1 MNYPAPQSSQR
12 PTHVRPTHV
21 RFGVLYFAVTL
32 AVVTYIDRVA
42 LSIAA
47 PSVRQDLHLG
57 SDQMGFIFSMF
68 AVAYSLFEVPCG
80 YLCDRIGPR
89 RVLLRIVLWWSFFT
103 AATGQAWS
111 FTSMTVTEFL
121 FGAGEAGCFPSVT
134 RAFASWLPHNERSRA
149 QGIVWLSARWGGAI
163 TPLFAGALIG
173 WAGWRYAFA
182 IFGCIGVVWAI
193 AFHRW
198 FRNNPLEDPRMNDAE
213 RDLLRDIEPPV
224 AHGRAPW
231 GEILRSRDV
240 WLLCMQ
246 YFCLSYGW
254 YFYITWLPTY
264 LREGRGLNLGTS
276 ALLGGLPLFF
286 GGIGNPTGAL
296 LTSLVKRATGNVSLA
311 RKAVCCTG
319 FAGASAFLIL
329 STHMTDPLMA
339 ILAISMASFSNDLV
353 MSAAWTLAMDIGGK
367 YAGSVSGAMNMFGN
381 FAGALAPIVVGLL
394 LKETKDWNLTFYISG
409 AIYGGGIFC
418 WLGINPT
425 KQLKGAA

>member
-1 MNYPAPQSSQR
+1 MNSPAPQVSQ
-12 PTHVRPTHV
+12 RPTHV

-47 PSVRQDLHLG
+47 PSVRKDLHLG

-68 AVAYSLFEVPCG
+68 AVAYSLFEVPGG

-89 RVLLRIVLWWSFFT
+89 SVLLRIVLWWSFFT
-103 AATGQAWS
+103 AAVGFMWNFA
-111 FTSMTVTEFL
+111 SMAVTEFL

-134 RAFASWLPHNERSRA
+134 RAFASWLPHKERSRA

-163 TPLFAGALIG
+163 TPLVAGALIG
-173 WAGWRYAFA
+173 LAGWRHAFM
-182 IFGCIGVVWAI
+182 IFGCIGVVWAL
-193 AFHRW
+193 AFYRW
-198 FRNNPLEDPRMNDAE
+198 FRNNPLENPRMNDAE
-213 RDLLRDIEPPV
+213 RALLRDIEPPQ

-231 GEILRSRDV
+231 GAILRSRDV
-240 WLLCMQ
+240 WLLCLQ

-276 ALLGGLPLFF
+276 VLLGGLPLFF
-286 GGIGNPTGAL
+286 GGIGNPTGVL
-296 LTSLVKRATGNVSLA
+296 LTSLLKRATGNLRLA
-311 RKAVCCTG
+311 RKAVCCAG

-353 MSAAWTLAMDIGGK
+353 MPGAWTSAMDIGGK
-367 YAGSVSGAMNMFGN
+367 YAGAVSGAMNMFGN

-418 WLGINPT
+418 WLGINPM
-425 KQLKGAA
+425 KVLKGAE

>member
-1 MNYPAPQSSQR
+1 MNSPVPQVSQS
-12 PTHVRPTHV
+12 PTRVRY
-21 RFGVLYFAVTL
+21 GVLYFAVTL

-47 PSVRQDLHLG
+47 PSVRKDLHLG

-111 FTSMTVTEFL
+111 FVSMTVTEFL
-121 FGAGEAGCFPSVT
+121 FGAGEAGCFPSIT
-134 RAFASWLPHNERSRA
+134 RAFTAWLPHKERSRA

-163 TPLFAGALIG
+163 TPLLAGALIRF
-173 WAGWRYAFA
+173 AGWRNAFA
-182 IFGCIGVVWAI
+182 IFGCIGLVWAVT
-193 AFHRW
+193 FYRW
-198 FRNNPLEDPRMNDAE
+198 FRDNPRENARMNDAE
-213 RDLLRDIEPPV
+213 RALLRDIEPPT

-231 GEILRSRDV
+231 GAILRSKDV
-240 WLLCMQ
+240 WLLCVQ

-264 LREGRGLNLGTS
+264 LREGRGLNLSTS

-286 GGIGNPTGAL
+286 GGIGNPTGVW
-296 LTSLVKRATGNVSLA
+296 LTSVVRRATGNERLA
-311 RKAVCCTG
+311 RKAVCCAG

-329 STHMTDPLMA
+329 STHMKDPLMA

-353 MSAAWTLAMDIGGK
+353 MPGAWTSAMDIGGK
-367 YAGSVSGAMNMFGN
+367 YAGSVSGSMNMFGN
-381 FAGALAPIVVGLL
+381 LAGAVAPAVVGLL

-418 WLGINPT
+418 WLGMDPM
-425 KQLKGAA
+425 KELGDGARSKE